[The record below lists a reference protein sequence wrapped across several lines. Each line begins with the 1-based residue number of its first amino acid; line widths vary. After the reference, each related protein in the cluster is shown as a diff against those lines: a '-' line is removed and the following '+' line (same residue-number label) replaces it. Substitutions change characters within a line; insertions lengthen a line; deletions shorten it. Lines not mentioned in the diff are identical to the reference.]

1 MSAIARGWR
10 LAIVSRRSPP
20 KRWGNYSLLG
30 TPQYVDHPVQ
40 GYMPHASDSFASLA
54 HATCSLGLSAFD
66 CLSSSILPSYLLW
79 VWGDLKMTT
88 KAERKFERYPYAD
101 PDTHPIPEV
110 RAAIT
115 ELLEHHSE
123 VKEMPHP
130 SQLKL
135 SPWVS
140 YYPTS
145 RTVFIDG
152 ESTKRSGMGVK
163 DVIAL
168 LDELGDLH
176 PPTKSTV
183 ISFNRDG

>member
-1 MSAIARGWR
+1 MGKPQHANHPARR
-10 LAIVSRRSPP
+10 
-20 KRWGNYSLLG
+20 
-30 TPQYVDHPVQ
+30 
-40 GYMPHASDSFASLA
+40 YMPHASNPFPSLT
-54 HATCSLGLSAFD
+54 HPICSLSLSVFP
-66 CLSSSILPSYLLW
+66 CLSSSILPSYLLR
-79 VWGDLKMTT
+79 VWGDLKMAT

-123 VKEMPHP
+123 VKEVPHP

-140 YYPTS
+140 YYPSS

-152 ESTKRSGMGVK
+152 EAKSRTNMSVA
-163 DVIAL
+163 DL
-168 LDELGDLH
+168 LELLEERDELVS
-176 PPTKSTV
+176 P
-183 ISFNRDG
+183 